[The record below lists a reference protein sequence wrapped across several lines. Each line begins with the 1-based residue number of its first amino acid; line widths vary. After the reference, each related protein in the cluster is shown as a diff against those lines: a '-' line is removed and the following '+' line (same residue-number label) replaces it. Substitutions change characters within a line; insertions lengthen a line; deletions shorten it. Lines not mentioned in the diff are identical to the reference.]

1 MEIAL
6 SLRTLPERYLGVPQ
20 RSPAEPA
27 ESTLVQSTDMPSQ
40 WASLSP
46 AIYGTDHFYLKMLP
60 DSPKTQ
66 KRESGL
72 PAPSKSFEPFAVM
85 KNERRFLHRYERR
98 PARWPPGPACCT
110 QTPRSRQN
118 WESPRGAS
126 ASATPSAQ
134 NAPSQPSPLHLAAAP
149 RAAQQ
154 NPLGG
159 PLQDTFLSS
168 PLQRC

>member
-6 SLRTLPERYLGVPQ
+6 SLQTLPERYQGVPQ

-46 AIYGTDHFYLKMLP
+46 AIYGTDHFYLKMLL

-85 KNERRFLHRYERR
+85 KNERRFLHGYERR

-110 QTPRSRQN
+110 QT
-118 WESPRGAS
+118 E
-126 ASATPSAQ
+126 
-134 NAPSQPSPLHLAAAP
+134 
-149 RAAQQ
+149 
-154 NPLGG
+154 LGG
-159 PLQDTFLSS
+159 APWGVRFGNALCPERTVTAVTPPPGRRTPGCTPEPPGWPPTRHL
-168 PLQRC
+168 PKLLLQRC